1 MKFDKV
7 LFDTLTEQDKGV
19 AIRNAT
25 RACAELANGKPL
37 CDLSDDA
44 LMAYIIMRQL
54 DFHLAVAEAARRG
67 PAAVVLN

>member
-1 MKFDKV
+1 MKFDKLV
-7 LFDTLTEQDKGV
+7 FDTLSDDDKGV

-25 RACAELANGKPL
+25 RACAELANGTPLTDL
-37 CDLSDDA
+37 CDEA

-54 DFHLAVAEAARRG
+54 DFHLAVAEAAKRG